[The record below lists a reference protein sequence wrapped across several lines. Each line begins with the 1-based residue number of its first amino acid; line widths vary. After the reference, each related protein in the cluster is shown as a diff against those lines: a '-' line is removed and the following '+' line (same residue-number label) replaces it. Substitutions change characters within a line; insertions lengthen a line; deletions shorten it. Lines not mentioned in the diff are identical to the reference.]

1 MDGKADLLRKMP
13 DQFDIQATQ
22 PRIHSST
29 LHAVWYVRMS
39 GDNPRLEFVAFAS
52 ALHIAAKRGHSNAVR
67 VLIEKMKTTYND
79 VEMGM
84 GAARSSM
91 RMANN
96 KHNTACMRLHDP
108 INLMW

>member
-1 MDGKADLLRKMP
+1 MEPHLYRAAMDGKADPLRKMP
-13 DQFDIQATQ
+13 DQFYIQATK

-29 LHAVWYVRMS
+29 LHAVCS
-39 GDNPRLEFVAFAS
+39 S
-52 ALHIAAKRGHSNAVR
+52 HSSKRGHSNVVR
-67 VLIEKMKTTYND
+67 VLIEKMKTTYHD
-79 VEMGM
+79 VEMGR

-96 KHNTACMRLHDP
+96 KHNTACMKLHDT